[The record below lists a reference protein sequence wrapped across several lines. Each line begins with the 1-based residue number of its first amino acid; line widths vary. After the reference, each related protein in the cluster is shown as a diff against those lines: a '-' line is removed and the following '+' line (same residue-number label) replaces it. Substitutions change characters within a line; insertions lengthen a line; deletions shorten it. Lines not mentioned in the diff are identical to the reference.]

1 MSAKLTLKQ
10 ARFVERYLVHAN
22 ATQAAREAAYSGS
35 DATLA
40 VTGSRLLKNDKVG
53 AAIRRGRKRETKRNV
68 MDRDEREDLFTAI
81 ARGEGTAVALTRLG
95 PVELPPDF
103 KERMRAA
110 ELLGKM
116 HGDYT
121 EHVKTEH
128 VGPVVHVIC
137 TPEERRERLK
147 KGSR

>member
-10 ARFVERYLVHAN
+10 ARFVEQYLVHGNALQAATEAGYKSPHPEGARLLRN
-22 ATQAAREAAYSGS
+22 ATVAAFIA
-35 DATLA
+35 
-40 VTGSRLLKNDKVG
+40 K
-53 AAIRRGRKRETKRNV
+53 GRKVETKRAQ
-68 MDRDEREDLFTAI
+68 MDREARI
-81 ARGEGTAVALTRLG
+81 AWYEKKASEAVRDG
-95 PVELPPDF
+95 DQI
-103 KERMRAA
+103 RAM
-110 ELLGKM
+110 ELLSKM
-116 HGDYT
+116 HGDFT